1 MKKRIIALIL
11 LITLFACGAFGCGNS
26 SGDMDEDK
34 NSSGS
39 MAEEGADVEKPET
52 VEDNTPSEVSVDTSE
67 TVQLRI
73 MVQTGLDLDT
83 LPMFQRIEEKC
94 NVDFVWDSVESG
106 YSEKKAV
113 VLASNDLPDI
123 FFAGLTEDDI
133 VANPELFVDFSTL
146 MEYAPN
152 VEKMFEEVPLTKY
165 VSTYGDNGVLSLPQV
180 TGFNPKSW
188 EVMMINKN
196 WLDKLGLEVPTTLDE
211 LEEVLKA
218 FKEKDPNGNGKADEI
233 PMDWPCEYGHG
244 PYCLTGAYGFVDDK
258 NKITLQDGKV
268 DFLYTT
274 EEYKKVTAYLQNL
287 YAQGLINPEVFT
299 TTDYSVANALS
310 GEGDVARVG
319 FTFGWS
325 VEGRAGKF
333 MDEYIVLPQLKA
345 DESVTNPLWACGPT
359 ERVNTSV
366 ACVLSK
372 SCKNPE
378 RAMMVINEF
387 YSEDFAL
394 QEYYGSSPEFVEKQE
409 DGSWIVKEPINET
422 IEEQKLK
429 NALVNR
435 GPCYTSPD
443 LESRTTLPAELQSR
457 LDQDNVYADFWP
469 ADDQIFP
476 TVKFD
481 NEALEEL
488 TYLKADI
495 DKYVDQKS
503 AEWVVNG
510 GIDEEWDGYL
520 EQLQKMGIDRM
531 REIYQDAYD
540 KRIAETQ

>member
-1 MKKRIIALIL
+1 MMRKMRVTAMLMAAVL
-11 LITLFACGAFGCGNS
+11 TVAGLSGCGGNQASGES
-26 SGDMDEDK
+26 SAAESI
-34 NSSGS
+34 SSAGT
-39 MAEEGADVEKPET
+39 EQENQTG
-52 VEDNTPSEVSVDTSE
+52 EVSAVDTSE
-67 TVQLRI
+67 KVELRI
-73 MVQTGLDLDT
+73 MVQTGLDPDT
-83 LPMFQRIEEKC
+83 LPMFKQIEEKC
-94 NVDFVWDSVESG
+94 NVDFVWDAVESG

-123 FFAGLTEDDI
+123 FFAGLTSDDI
-133 VANPELFVDFSTL
+133 VANPELFVDMSTL
-146 MEYAPN
+146 LDYAPN
-152 VEKMFEEVPLTKY
+152 VKNMFEEVPLTKY
-165 VSTYGDNGVLSLPQV
+165 VSTYGDNGLLSLPQV
-180 TGFNPKSW
+180 TGFNPRSW
-188 EVMMINKN
+188 EVMMINKT

-218 FKEKDPNGNGKADEI
+218 FKEQDPNGNGKADEI

-244 PYCLTGAYGFVDDK
+244 PYCLTGAYGLADDK
-258 NKITLQDGKV
+258 GKIILKDGVV

-274 EEYKKVTAYLQNL
+274 EEYKNVTAYLHKL

-310 GEGDVARVG
+310 SEGDAARVG

-325 VEGRAGKF
+325 VESRTGKF
-333 MDEYIVLPQLKA
+333 TDEYMVLPQLKA
-345 DESVTNPLWACGPT
+345 DDGIGNPLWACGPK
-359 ERVNTSV
+359 ERVNTDV
-366 ACVLSK
+366 ACVLTK

-394 QEYYGSSPEFVEKQE
+394 QEYYGSSPEFVEKQA
-409 DGSWIVKEPINET
+409 DGSWIIKEPVNGT

-443 LESRTTLPAELQSR
+443 LESRTTLPQELQAR
-457 LDQDNVYADFWP
+457 LDQDNVYTDQRP
-469 ADDQIFP
+469 EDNQIFP

-481 NEALEEL
+481 NEATEEL
-488 TYLKADI
+488 TYLKTDI

-510 GIDEEWDGYL
+510 GIEEEWEGYL
-520 EQLQKMGIDRM
+520 EQLQKMGLDRM
-531 REIYQDAYD
+531 RENYQEAYD
-540 KRIAETQ
+540 VRMNQTN

>member
-1 MKKRIIALIL
+1 MMRKMRVTAMLMAAVL
-11 LITLFACGAFGCGNS
+11 TVAGLSGCGGNQASGES
-26 SGDMDEDK
+26 SAAESI
-34 NSSGS
+34 SSAGT
-39 MAEEGADVEKPET
+39 EQENQTG
-52 VEDNTPSEVSVDTSE
+52 EVSAVDTSE
-67 TVQLRI
+67 KVELRI
-73 MVQTGLDLDT
+73 MVQTGLDPDT
-83 LPMFQRIEEKC
+83 LPMFKQIEEKC
-94 NVDFVWDSVESG
+94 NVDFVWDAVESG

-123 FFAGLTEDDI
+123 FFAGLTSDDI
-133 VANPELFVDFSTL
+133 VANPELFVDMSTL
-146 MEYAPN
+146 LDYAPN
-152 VEKMFEEVPLTKY
+152 VKKMFEEVQLTKY
-165 VSTYGDNGVLSLPQV
+165 VSTYGDNGLLSLPQV
-180 TGFNPKSW
+180 TGFNPRSW
-188 EVMMINKN
+188 EVMMINKT

-218 FKEKDPNGNGKADEI
+218 FKEQDPNGNGKADEI

-244 PYCLTGAYGFVDDK
+244 PYCLTGAYGLADDK
-258 NKITLQDGKV
+258 GKIILKDGVV

-274 EEYKKVTAYLQNL
+274 EEYKNVTAYLHKL

-310 GEGDVARVG
+310 SEGDAARVG

-325 VEGRAGKF
+325 VESRTGKF
-333 MDEYIVLPQLKA
+333 TDEYMVLPQLKA
-345 DESVTNPLWACGPT
+345 DDGIGNPLWACGPK
-359 ERVNTSV
+359 ERVNTDV
-366 ACVLSK
+366 ACVLTK

-394 QEYYGSSPEFVEKQE
+394 QEYYGSSPEFVEKQA
-409 DGSWIVKEPINET
+409 DGSWIIKEPVNGT

-443 LESRTTLPAELQSR
+443 LESRTTLPQELQAR
-457 LDQDNVYADFWP
+457 LDQDNVYTDQRP
-469 ADDQIFP
+469 EDNQIFP

-481 NEALEEL
+481 NEATEEL
-488 TYLKADI
+488 TYLKTDI

-510 GIDEEWDGYL
+510 GIEEEWEGYL
-520 EQLQKMGIDRM
+520 EQLQKMGLDRM
-531 REIYQDAYD
+531 REIYQEAYD
-540 KRIAETQ
+540 VRMNQTN

>member
-1 MKKRIIALIL
+1 MMRKMRVTAMLMAAVL
-11 LITLFACGAFGCGNS
+11 TVAGLSGCGGNQASGES
-26 SGDMDEDK
+26 SAAESI
-34 NSSGS
+34 SSAGT
-39 MAEEGADVEKPET
+39 EQENQTG
-52 VEDNTPSEVSVDTSE
+52 EVSAVDTSE
-67 TVQLRI
+67 KVELRI
-73 MVQTGLDLDT
+73 MVQTGLDPDT
-83 LPMFQRIEEKC
+83 LPMFKQIEEKC
-94 NVDFVWDSVESG
+94 NVDFVWDAVESG

-123 FFAGLTEDDI
+123 FFAGLTSDDI
-133 VANPELFVDFSTL
+133 VANPELFVDMSTL
-146 MEYAPN
+146 LDYAPN
-152 VEKMFEEVPLTKY
+152 VKNMFEEVPLTKY
-165 VSTYGDNGVLSLPQV
+165 VSTYGDNGLLSLPQV
-180 TGFNPKSW
+180 TGFNPRSW
-188 EVMMINKN
+188 EVMMINKT

-218 FKEKDPNGNGKADEI
+218 FKEQDPNGNGKADEI

-244 PYCLTGAYGFVDDK
+244 PYCLTGAYGLADDK
-258 NKITLQDGKV
+258 GKIILKDGVV

-274 EEYKKVTAYLQNL
+274 EEYKNVTAYLHKL

-310 GEGDVARVG
+310 SEGDAARVG

-325 VEGRAGKF
+325 VESRTGKF
-333 MDEYIVLPQLKA
+333 TDEYMVLPPLKA
-345 DESVTNPLWACGPT
+345 DDGIGNPLWACGPK
-359 ERVNTSV
+359 ERVNTDV
-366 ACVLSK
+366 ACVLTK

-394 QEYYGSSPEFVEKQE
+394 QEYYGSSPEFVEKQA
-409 DGSWIVKEPINET
+409 DGSWIIKEPVNGT

-443 LESRTTLPAELQSR
+443 LESRTTLPQELQAR
-457 LDQDNVYADFWP
+457 LDQDNVYTDQRP
-469 ADDQIFP
+469 EDNQIFP

-481 NEALEEL
+481 NEATEEL
-488 TYLKADI
+488 TYLKTDI

-510 GIDEEWDGYL
+510 GIEEEWEGYL
-520 EQLQKMGIDRM
+520 EQLQKMGLDRM
-531 REIYQDAYD
+531 REIYQEAYD
-540 KRIAETQ
+540 VRMNQTN

>member
-1 MKKRIIALIL
+1 MMRKMRVTAMLMAAVL
-11 LITLFACGAFGCGNS
+11 TVAGLSGCGGNQASGES
-26 SGDMDEDK
+26 SAAESI
-34 NSSGS
+34 SSAGT
-39 MAEEGADVEKPET
+39 EQENQTG
-52 VEDNTPSEVSVDTSE
+52 EVSAVDTSE
-67 TVQLRI
+67 KVELRI
-73 MVQTGLDLDT
+73 MVQTGLDPDT
-83 LPMFQRIEEKC
+83 LPMFKQIEEKC
-94 NVDFVWDSVESG
+94 NVDFVWDAVESG

-123 FFAGLTEDDI
+123 FFAGLTSDDI
-133 VANPELFVDFSTL
+133 VTNPELFVDMSTL
-146 MEYAPN
+146 LDYAPN
-152 VEKMFEEVPLTKY
+152 VKNMFEEVPLTKY
-165 VSTYGDNGVLSLPQV
+165 VSTYGDNGLLSLPQV
-180 TGFNPKSW
+180 TGFNPRSW
-188 EVMMINKN
+188 EVMMINKT

-218 FKEKDPNGNGKADEI
+218 FKEQDPNGNGKADEI

-244 PYCLTGAYGFVDDK
+244 PYCLTGAYGLADDK
-258 NKITLQDGKV
+258 GKIILKDGVV

-274 EEYKKVTAYLQNL
+274 EEYKNVTAYLHKL

-310 GEGDVARVG
+310 SEGDAARVG

-325 VEGRAGKF
+325 VESRTGKF
-333 MDEYIVLPQLKA
+333 TDEYMVLPQLKA
-345 DESVTNPLWACGPT
+345 DDGIGNPLWACGPK
-359 ERVNTSV
+359 ERVNTDV
-366 ACVLSK
+366 ACVLTK

-394 QEYYGSSPEFVEKQE
+394 QEYYGSSPEFVEKQA
-409 DGSWIVKEPINET
+409 DGSWIIKEPVNGT

-443 LESRTTLPAELQSR
+443 LESRTTLPQELQAR
-457 LDQDNVYADFWP
+457 LDQDNVYTDQRP
-469 ADDQIFP
+469 EDNQIFP

-481 NEALEEL
+481 NEATEEL
-488 TYLKADI
+488 TYLKTDI

-510 GIDEEWDGYL
+510 GIEEEWEGYL
-520 EQLQKMGIDRM
+520 EQLQKMGLDRM
-531 REIYQDAYD
+531 REIYQEAYD
-540 KRIAETQ
+540 VRMNQTN

>member
-1 MKKRIIALIL
+1 MMRKMRVTAMLMAAVL
-11 LITLFACGAFGCGNS
+11 TVAGLSGCGGNQASGES
-26 SGDMDEDK
+26 SAAESI
-34 NSSGS
+34 SSAGT
-39 MAEEGADVEKPET
+39 EQENQTG
-52 VEDNTPSEVSVDTSE
+52 EVSAVDTSE
-67 TVQLRI
+67 KVELRI
-73 MVQTGLDLDT
+73 MVQTGLDPDT
-83 LPMFQRIEEKC
+83 LPMFKQIEEKC
-94 NVDFVWDSVESG
+94 NVDFVWDAVESG

-123 FFAGLTEDDI
+123 FFAGLTSDDI
-133 VANPELFVDFSTL
+133 VANPELFVDMSTL
-146 MEYAPN
+146 LDYAPN
-152 VEKMFEEVPLTKY
+152 VKNMFEEVPLTKY
-165 VSTYGDNGVLSLPQV
+165 VSTYGDNGLLSLPQV
-180 TGFNPKSW
+180 TGFNPRSW
-188 EVMMINKN
+188 EVMMINKT

-218 FKEKDPNGNGKADEI
+218 FKEQDPNGNGKADEI

-244 PYCLTGAYGFVDDK
+244 PYCLTGAYGLADDK
-258 NKITLQDGKV
+258 GKIILKDGVV

-274 EEYKKVTAYLQNL
+274 EEYKNVTAYLHKL

-310 GEGDVARVG
+310 SEGDAARVG

-325 VEGRAGKF
+325 VESRTGKF
-333 MDEYIVLPQLKA
+333 TDEYMVLPQLKA
-345 DESVTNPLWACGPT
+345 DDGIGNPLWACGPK
-359 ERVNTSV
+359 ERVNTDV
-366 ACVLSK
+366 ACVLTK

-394 QEYYGSSPEFVEKQE
+394 QEYYGSSPEFVEKQA
-409 DGSWIVKEPINET
+409 DGSWIIKEPVNGT

-443 LESRTTLPAELQSR
+443 LESRTTLPQELQAR
-457 LDQDNVYADFWP
+457 LDQDNVYTDQRP
-469 ADDQIFP
+469 EDNQIFP

-481 NEALEEL
+481 NEATEEL
-488 TYLKADI
+488 TYLKTDI

-510 GIDEEWDGYL
+510 GIEEEWEGYL
-520 EQLQKMGIDRM
+520 EQLQKMGLDRM
-531 REIYQDAYD
+531 REIYQEAYD
-540 KRIAETQ
+540 VRMNQTN